1 MSANRPTPARVGI
14 LGTGS
19 FLPERTVGNEEMAA
33 ATGVTPEWI
42 ERKTGILERRYA
54 RGDQATS
61 DLAAEAGRRAL
72 ENAGVHPAE
81 LSLIIVATST
91 PDRPQ
96 PPTAAVVQHLLG
108 ADRAAAFDVNA
119 VCAGFVV
126 ALRAG
131 VCMASLGDGGTGGRT
146 LVIGGDVYSRVVDPA
161 DRRTAPLF
169 GDGAGAV
176 VLGPVTGAGGFL
188 GTRVAT
194 DSTLLD
200 LIRVDAGGSRQ
211 PATPGPL
218 ARGDHYFRMRGR
230 EVRDYVTR
238 ELPRAV
244 HGLLAELSVPPE
256 DIRHFVP
263 HQANGAMLKD
273 LWTHL
278 GLPRAHLHLPVTRH
292 GNTGAASIPLALDHA
307 HRSGRLA
314 AGDLVLL
321 AGFGGGMTMGT
332 SLISW
337 GGHRSAPHP
346 AGTTTPTTKD

>member
-1 MSANRPTPARVGI
+1 MRVGI

-19 FLPERTVGNEEMAA
+19 FLPKRTVGNQELAA

-54 RGDQATS
+54 ESEQAAS

-72 ENAGVHPAE
+72 ENAGVRPAE
-81 LSLIIVATST
+81 LTWIIVATST
-91 PDRPQ
+91 PDQPQ
-96 PPTAAVVQHLLG
+96 PPTAAVVQRLLG

-131 VCMASLGDGGTGGRT
+131 VCMALEDGRPGGRT
-146 LVIGGDVYSRVVDPA
+146 LVIGSDVYSRVVDPS

-176 VLGPVTGAGGFL
+176 VLGPVAEAGGFL
-188 GTRVAT
+188 GGSVAT
-194 DSTLLD
+194 DSRLLD
-200 LIRVDAGGSRQ
+200 LIGIEAGGSRQ
-211 PATPGPL
+211 PSSSDTL
-218 ARGDHYFRMRGR
+218 ARGGHYFRMRGR

-244 HGLLAELSVPPE
+244 HDLLTDLSVPPE
-256 DIRHFVP
+256 EIRHFIP
-263 HQANGAMLKD
+263 HQANGAMLTD
-273 LWTHL
+273 LWGHL
-278 GLPRAHLHLPVTRH
+278 GLPNAHLHMPVTRH

-307 HRSGRLA
+307 HRSGRLE
-314 AGDLVLL
+314 AGELVML

-337 GGHRSAPHP
+337 GDR
-346 AGTTTPTTKD
+346 

>member
-1 MSANRPTPARVGI
+1 MSAPGAAAGRVGI

-19 FLPERTVGNEEMAA
+19 FLPKRTVGNQEIAA
-33 ATGVTPEWI
+33 STGVTPEWI
-42 ERKTGILERRYA
+42 ERKTGIVERRYA
-54 RGDQATS
+54 EDDQAAS

-72 ENAGVHPAE
+72 ENAGVRPTE
-81 LSLIIVATST
+81 LTWIIVATST
-91 PDRPQ
+91 PDQPQ
-96 PPTAAVVQHLLG
+96 PPTAAVVQRLLG

-131 VCMASLGDGGTGGRT
+131 VCMTREDGPPGGRT
-146 LVIGGDVYSRVVDPA
+146 LVIGSDVYSRVVDPS

-176 VLGPVTGAGGFL
+176 VLGPVAEAGGFL
-188 GTRVAT
+188 GGSVAT
-194 DSTLLD
+194 DSRLLD
-200 LIRVDAGGSRQ
+200 LIGIEAGGSRQ
-211 PATPGPL
+211 PPSSDTL
-218 ARGDHYFRMRGR
+218 ARGGHYFRMRGR

-244 HGLLAELSVPPE
+244 HSLLADLSVPPE
-256 DIRHFVP
+256 EIRHFVP
-263 HQANGAMLKD
+263 HQANGAMLQD
-273 LWTHL
+273 IWGHL
-278 GLPRAHLHLPVTRH
+278 GLPHAHLHMPVAQH

-307 HRSGRLA
+307 HRSGRLET
-314 AGDLVLL
+314 GDLVVL

-337 GGHRSAPHP
+337 GTR
-346 AGTTTPTTKD
+346 

>member
-1 MSANRPTPARVGI
+1 MTYRATAARVGI

-19 FLPERTVGNEEMAA
+19 FLPKRMVGNQEMAA
-33 ATGVTPEWI
+33 STGVTPEWI

-54 RGDQATS
+54 EDDQAAS

-72 ENAGVHPAE
+72 QNAGVGPAE
-81 LSLIIVATST
+81 LSWIIVATST
-91 PDRPQ
+91 PDQPQ
-96 PPTAAVVQHLLG
+96 PPTAAVVQRLLG

-131 VCMASLGDGGTGGRT
+131 ASMTLEDGRPGGRA
-146 LVIGGDVYSRVVDPA
+146 LVIGSDVYSRIVDPS

-176 VLGPVTGAGGFL
+176 VLGPVAEAGGLL
-188 GTRVAT
+188 GGSVAT
-194 DSTLLD
+194 DSRLLD
-200 LIRVDAGGSRQ
+200 LIGITAGGSRQ
-211 PATPGPL
+211 PSSTDTL
-218 ARGDHYFRMRGR
+218 ARGEHYFRMRGR

-244 HGLLAELSVPPE
+244 HDLLTDLSVPPE
-256 DIRHFVP
+256 EIRHFIP
-263 HQANGAMLKD
+263 HQANGAMLRD
-273 LWTHL
+273 IWGHL
-278 GLPRAHLHLPVTRH
+278 GLPHAHLHMPVARH
-292 GNTGAASIPLALDHA
+292 GNTGAASIPMALDHA

-314 AGDLVLL
+314 AGELVLL

-337 GGHRSAPHP
+337 GNR
-346 AGTTTPTTKD
+346 